1 MATASIAKRESP
13 QRLPARVVR
22 SIDLERQRGEM
33 LVSWIQTLVVALLTT
48 LYLVAPSTA
57 PVDAALRPVPWTLG
71 VYAAFT
77 LYRLY
82 RASSFT
88 WQHSKP
94 KKYPKPAPVNARRYA
109 QGSKFGLTRACGRGD
124 ACAQG
129 RKQALGFALGD
140 GDGA

>member
-33 LVSWIQTLVVALLTT
+33 LVSWIQALVVALLTS

-57 PVDAALRPVPWTLG
+57 PVDAALRPVPWALG

-77 LYRLY
+77 LYRL
-82 RASSFT
+82 
-88 WQHSKP
+88 
-94 KKYPKPAPVNARRYA
+94 
-109 QGSKFGLTRACGRGD
+109 
-124 ACAQG
+124 
-129 RKQALGFALGD
+129 
-140 GDGA
+140 